1 MYQVGVN
8 MKGMI
13 GKKVGMT
20 QVYNE
25 NGKLIPVT
33 VLAVGPCV
41 VVALKTKEK
50 DGYSAVQLGFGS
62 QKAKN
67 ASKAEVGHATRAGLE
82 AVPARLREFRADSDP
97 ELELG
102 SVLKV
107 SDVFGAE
114 DYLDVTGIVKGRGFQ
129 GVVKRWNFAGGRY
142 SHGGGWK
149 RKPGSIGQCE
159 KPANVVKGKKL
170 PGHMGNVQRTIQNL
184 QVVRV
189 AEDDG
194 LLFVKGAVP
203 GPNGGYLKI
212 RKAIKKNGK

>member
-1 MYQVGVN
+1 

-107 SDVFGAE
+107 SDVFCAE

-170 PGHMGNVQRTIQNL
+170 PGHMGNVQRTI
-184 QVVRV
+184 
-189 AEDDG
+189 
-194 LLFVKGAVP
+194 
-203 GPNGGYLKI
+203 
-212 RKAIKKNGK
+212 

>member
-1 MYQVGVN
+1 

-25 NGKLIPVT
+25 SGKLIPVT
-33 VLAVGPCV
+33 VLAVGPCTV
-41 VVALKTKEK
+41 IAVRTQEK
-50 DGYSAVQLGFGS
+50 DGYSAVQLGFGA

-67 ASKAEVGHATRAGLE
+67 ASKAEIGHAGKAGVE
-82 AVPARLREFRADSDP
+82 IIPARLREFREDSDP
-97 ELELG
+97 QLELG
-102 SVLKV
+102 SILKV
-107 SDVFGAE
+107 SDVFSAE
-114 DYLDVTGIVKGRGFQ
+114 DYLDVSGITKGRGFQ
-129 GVVKRWNFAGGRY
+129 GVVKRYNFAGGRY

-159 KPANVVKGKKL
+159 KPGNVVKGKKL

-184 QVVRV
+184 QVVRIS
-189 AEDDG
+189 EEDG

-203 GPNGGYLKI
+203 GPNGGYLRIK
-212 RKAIKKNGK
+212 KAIKKSAK